1 MRISVII
8 PTYNEKK
15 NIEILIPKIERLLQ
29 NRFKNDFEIVV
40 VDDNSPDGTANSVIK
55 LNKKYGNARVIV
67 RKGRK
72 GIGNALKEGYN
83 NAKGDLIISTDADL
97 SFDAEDMLRLVQK
110 IEEGYDLV
118 VGSRHIYSN
127 YYEKPDLQTKI
138 KGFVSKYGN
147 IMVRVLSGVDIRD
160 FSANFRIIK
169 KSIWNRLKIS
179 DNTNSMLLE
188 MILKTRYKGYKIAE
202 IPVKFKDR
210 LYGKSKL
217 NLVKEAPKFLIKLI
231 FYVFKY
237 RVLRLN

>member
-29 NRFKNDFEIVV
+29 NRFKNDFEIIV
-40 VDDNSPDGTANSVIK
+40 VDDNSPDGTSNSVIK
-55 LNKKYGNARVIV
+55 LNKKYGNARVVV
-67 RKGRK
+67 RKDRK

-97 SFDAEDMLRLVQK
+97 SFDAEDILRLVQK
-110 IEEGYDLV
+110 IEEGYDFV
-118 VGSRHIYSN
+118 VGSRHIYKN
-127 YYEKPDLQTKI
+127 YYEKPDFQTKI

-147 IMVRVLSGVDIRD
+147 IMVRVLSGVDIGD

-169 KSIWNRLKIS
+169 KSVWNRLKIS

-237 RVLRLN
+237 RVLRMT

>member
-110 IEEGYDLV
+110 IEEGHDLV
-118 VGSRHIYSN
+118 VGSRHIYKN
-127 YYEKPDLQTKI
+127 YYEKPDFQTKI
-138 KGFVSKYGN
+138 KGFASKYGN

-188 MILKTRYKGYKIAE
+188 MILKSRYKGYKIAE

-237 RVLRLN
+237 RILRLN